1 MRTRSLPSGLIGVV
15 VLTLATCGVGS
26 LAADEPASFTLKNG
40 LRVRLV
46 PPKGEERV
54 WADPQGPGSIRA
66 TSTPINN
73 WRRARITWRKS

>member
-1 MRTRSLPSGLIGVV
+1 MRTRSLPFGLMGVV
-15 VLTLATCGVGS
+15 VLTLATCGAES
-26 LAADEPASFTLKNG
+26 PAADEPTSFTLENG